1 VLVSIGMVVKMNK
14 LKIYSIIVTIIL
26 LVCLIYFVGIN
37 MIKSYCDECRTK
49 GIQGSL
55 QALVNEIKNRGTAI
69 QVTVGNDS
77 LICDL
82 RK

>member
-1 VLVSIGMVVKMNK
+1 MNK

-37 MIKSYCDECRTK
+37 MIKSYCDGCRMT
-49 GIQGSL
+49 GIQNSL
-55 QALVNEIKNRGTAI
+55 QTLVNEIKNRGTAI